1 MLLQAFK
8 PGTGYK
14 RKWIRSSETLLRPF
28 YILLPCVQELEKQLQ
43 EVKDEFAEYKKEKS
57 ENCSMLDADLRR
69 MREELFEAKSQAA
82 KLASH
87 EEYNSEKF
95 KIIQNNCL
103 GYKRQVE
110 ALEMRNKQLD
120 LIAAKHEASVSAL
133 RDELSKSFN
142 QVSSSSSLF
151 FIFKSTLFCWS
162 FGGMIL

>member
-1 MLLQAFK
+1 MD
-8 PGTGYK
+8 PS
-14 RKWIRSSETLLRPF
+14 IRNTALITL
-28 YILLPCVQELEKQLQ
+28 ILFPCVQELEKQLQ
-43 EVKDEFAEYKKEKS
+43 EVRDEFAEYKKEKS

-142 QVSSSSSLF
+142 QVSSCSSSF
-151 FIFKSTLFCWS
+151 FILNPHYLL
-162 FGGMIL
+162 ILEL

>member
-1 MLLQAFK
+1 V
-8 PGTGYK
+8 
-14 RKWIRSSETLLRPF
+14 R
-28 YILLPCVQELEKQLQ
+28 
-43 EVKDEFAEYKKEKS
+43 DEFAEYKKEKS

-142 QVSSSSSLF
+142 QVSSCSSSFYILNPYF
-151 FIFKSTLFCWS
+151 FA
-162 FGGMIL
+162 GGMILELQLYEVSVRRLVVRNWLFEQRKIPCTTICLM